1 MTAAIAV
8 IRDVHNP
15 IEGGESLVAFV
26 LLLYYR
32 PFVFFCITNRLF
44 LEIIDSRA
52 EMSDKTLCWLVGLG
66 IDSMALGLG

>member
-1 MTAAIAV
+1 M
-8 IRDVHNP
+8 
-15 IEGGESLVAFV
+15 AFV
-26 LLLYYR
+26 LLLYYGR
-32 PFVFFCITNRLF
+32 LFFCITNRLF